1 MRDTDA
7 DWQSMA
13 ETEPFYSVLTSEE
26 FLSARIDQA
35 AIDRFY
41 ASGETDI
48 CWVFDKLKHHFGAFE
63 PKSALDFGC
72 GVGRLTFAMARR
84 ASAVTGVDIAPAM
97 LDHANKRRAQL
108 GQGNVR
114 FQTEIPND
122 RVEWINSFIVLQHIP
137 TGHGLRILRRLFDL
151 VAPGGRISI
160 QLTISREPRLAG
172 QFLYTSDVAFFD
184 GQKIAAVTAE
194 QKQPEGRMFIFDYDM
209 NLVLAMLR
217 RSGFAELHLIMTD
230 HDGHHGV
237 WILGA
242 KSTAVPK
249 ALELRLGEE
258 VLFRSDGSGSGFLVD
273 GWSEPEPWG
282 VWSDGSVAKLRFHL
296 SPKPAGKV
304 LLRLQL
310 NAFLPEQ
317 SSEREVHV
325 SIANKLIERWRFD
338 SGNPSGERRL
348 IVDQEMIGSDGG
360 LEIGFHILKPESP
373 VQFGLASDARKLGIG
388 LLSLIAEAEPGAA
401 SHAPL

>member
-1 MRDTDA
+1 MNSMRDTDA

-26 FLSARIDQA
+26 FLSTNLDQA

-48 CWVFDKLKHHFGAFE
+48 GWVFDKLTYHFGAFE

-84 ASAVTGVDIAPAM
+84 ASAITGVDIAPAM
-97 LDHANKRRAQL
+97 LDHANKRSAQL
-108 GQGNVR
+108 GQANVQ
-114 FQTEIPND
+114 FQTEIPDD
-122 RVEWINSFIVLQHIP
+122 RVEWINSYIVLQHIP

-151 VAPGGRISI
+151 VVPGGRISI

-194 QKQPEGRMFIFDYDM
+194 LKQPKGRMFMFDYDM

-217 RSGFAELHLIMTD
+217 RSGFTELHLVMTD

-249 ALELRLGEE
+249 ALQLRLGEE

-273 GWSEPEPWG
+273 GWSQPEPWG
-282 VWSDGSVAKLRFHL
+282 VWSDSSVAKLRFHL
-296 SPKPAGKV
+296 NPKPAGKV
-304 LLRLQL
+304 LLRLRL
-310 NAFLPEQ
+310 TAFVPVQ
-317 SSEREVHV
+317 GSEREIHV
-325 SIANKLIERWRFD
+325 SIANKLIERWKFD
-338 SGNPSGERRL
+338 SSNPSGERRL
-348 IVDQEMIGSDGG
+348 IVDQELIGSDGG
-360 LEIGFHILKPESP
+360 LEIGFNILKPESP
-373 VQFGLASDARKLGIG
+373 VQFGLARDARKLGIG
-388 LLSLIAEAEPGAA
+388 LLSLIVEPA
-401 SHAPL
+401 SLTNL

>member
-1 MRDTDA
+1 MNSMRDTDA

-13 ETEPFYSVLTSEE
+13 ESEPFYSVLTSEE
-26 FLSARIDQA
+26 FLSARLDQA

-48 CWVFDKLKHHFGAFE
+48 CWVFDKLTYHFGAFE

-84 ASAVTGVDIAPAM
+84 ASSVTGVDIAPAM
-97 LDHANKRRAQL
+97 VDHANKRCAQL
-108 GQGNVR
+108 GQANVR
-114 FQTEIPND
+114 FQTEIPDN
-122 RVEWINSFIVLQHIP
+122 RVEWINSYIVLQHVP
-137 TGHGLRILRRLFDL
+137 TAHGLRILRRLFDL
-151 VAPGGRISI
+151 VVAGGRISI

-172 QFLYTSDVAFFD
+172 QFLYASDVAFFD

-194 QKQPEGRMFIFDYDM
+194 LKQPTGRMFMFDYDM

-249 ALELRLGEE
+249 ALQLRLGEE
-258 VLFRSDGSGSGFLVD
+258 VLFRNDGSGSGFLVG
-273 GWSEPEPWG
+273 GWSQPEPWG
-282 VWSDGSVAKLRFHL
+282 VWSDSSVAKLRFHL
-296 SPKPAGKV
+296 NPRPARKV
-304 LLRLQL
+304 LLRLRL
-310 NAFLPEQ
+310 TAFVPVQ
-317 SSEREVHV
+317 GSEREIHV
-325 SIANKLIERWRFD
+325 SIANKLIERWKFD
-338 SGNPSGERRL
+338 SVNPSGERRL
-348 IVDQEMIGSDGG
+348 VVDQELIGSDGG
-360 LEIGFHILKPESP
+360 LEIGFNILKPESP
-373 VQFGLASDARKLGIG
+373 VQFGLARDARKLGIG
-388 LLSLIAEAEPGAA
+388 LLSLIAEAE
-401 SHAPL
+401 